1 MDVGV
6 ISVRYARALLKSA
19 VIGKQEDIVYQNM
32 QCLMNCYLYIS
43 ELRLAVNN
51 PMLSKEKKQ
60 EVIRTACGET
70 ISELTERF
78 INLVLHEGRE
88 EVLQF
93 MATSYITLYR
103 KQKHIINGKLTTASK
118 VSAVVEDRMKRLV
131 ESHTSGSVEFSTEV
145 NPDIIGG
152 FVLEYDTY
160 RMDASVKTRL
170 RRILTEFK

>member
-6 ISVRYARALLKSA
+6 ISVRYARALFKSA

-60 EVIRTACGET
+60 EVIRTACGKT
-70 ISELTERF
+70 TERF

-93 MATSYITLYR
+93 MAASYITLYR
-103 KQKHIINGKLTTASK
+103 EQKHIINGKLTTASK

-131 ESHTSGSVEFSTEV
+131 ESHTNGSVEFSTEV

-170 RRILTEFK
+170 RRILTELK